1 MISFNK
7 KLIRKIK
14 KTVKTRNK
22 NQSKKSASTAI
33 ANSVMKL
40 NEDIDEVAKSFEVT
54 VAKVKK
60 CVRELNR
67 NARTLNFMWQ
77 KAKEN
82 RS

>member
-1 MISFNK
+1 MRGELTVRDLLK
-7 KLIRKIK
+7 DIR
-14 KTVKTRNK
+14 
-22 NQSKKSASTAI
+22 I

-67 NARTLNFMWQ
+67 NAKTLNFMWQ

>member
-1 MISFNK
+1 MQVTRGK
-7 KLIRKIK
+7 HKMRGELTVRDLLKDIR
-14 KTVKTRNK
+14 
-22 NQSKKSASTAI
+22 I

-67 NARTLNFMWQ
+67 NAKTLNFMWQ